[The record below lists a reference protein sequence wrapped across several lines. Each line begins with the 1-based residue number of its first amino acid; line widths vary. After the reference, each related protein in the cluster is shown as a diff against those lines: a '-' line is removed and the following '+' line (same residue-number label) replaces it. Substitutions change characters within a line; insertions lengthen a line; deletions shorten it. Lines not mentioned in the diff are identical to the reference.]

1 MGIYIQRSDRS
12 EPLGAIGPL
21 LARLLASAVVA
32 GVILILLIYDIHQP
46 MKRERKKEREVSE
59 SKE

>member
-1 MGIYIQRSDRS
+1 
-12 EPLGAIGPL
+12 L
-21 LARLLASAVVA
+21 LVRLLASAVVA